1 MRFEAT
7 AEIAADAEQVWA
19 VLVDVERWPEWT
31 TSVTRVERGE
41 SGPFAV
47 GATARLTQPKLR
59 PAVWRVTE
67 LTEGREFTWVSDTP
81 GVRTRGEHRLVPLPD
96 GRTRVELAIDQS
108 GPLAGLIGRLYGG
121 LLRRYLRLEAD
132 GLKRRSE
139 RWPS

>member
-1 MRFEAT
+1 MRFET
-7 AEIAADAEQVWA
+7 GTEIAADVEQVWA
-19 VLVDVERWPEWT
+19 VLVDVPRWPEWT
-31 TSVTRVERGE
+31 ASVRQAERGE
-41 SGPFAV
+41 SGPLAI

-81 GVRTRGEHRLVPLPD
+81 GVHTRGEHRLLPLPD

-132 GLKRRSE
+132 GLRARAERS
-139 RWPS
+139 